1 MTGRI
6 RQFFIL
12 IALSTLEKKV
22 NDSLSDEKAFWPKYV
37 EELDEKKSPWLVN
50 SAAADALV
58 ARGRSG
64 VRVSGKLADILSD
77 LLNTMV
83 SVTDG
88 EIVCVKLAM
97 IFSDAGKD
105 ENINF
110 VRNLA
115 NNWQDSAVLHYYCP

>member
-1 MTGRI
+1 
-6 RQFFIL
+6 
-12 IALSTLEKKV
+12 
-22 NDSLSDEKAFWPKYV
+22 
-37 EELDEKKSPWLVN
+37 
-50 SAAADALV
+50 
-58 ARGRSG
+58 
-64 VRVSGKLADILSD
+64 
-77 LLNTMV
+77 MV

-115 NNWQDSAVLHYYCP
+115 NNWQDSAVLHYYCA